1 MSGFGDLAPAA
12 KFPGGPQVFPVD
24 LEGRVGGSFLPPT
37 GENQRL
43 VVEPTEASFC
53 PVLGSWCL
61 ARLLFMHPG
70 PPGNV
75 EIPAPENFPVARSIS
90 CSLQSH

>member
-1 MSGFGDLAPAA
+1 MSGFGDLAPTA
-12 KFPGGPQVFPVD
+12 KYPRGTTSLPSGPGGA
-24 LEGRVGGSFLPPT
+24 GGGPFLPPT

-43 VVEPTEASFC
+43 VVEPTDASFC

-70 PPGNV
+70 PPGDV